1 MDSLA
6 EVHVVSP
13 LVQLGIALDVVL
25 HQELEDGLG
34 DRTQEVALI
43 LLLQEL
49 DQGHAGLGHRGSLGP
64 WLKSANSTIIGA
76 LDGHPGYT
84 AVA

>member
-1 MDSLA
+1 
-6 EVHVVSP
+6 VP
-13 LVQLGIALDVVL
+13 LDVVL
-25 HQELEDGLG
+25 HQELENRFG
-34 DRTQEVALI
+34 DRPQEVAVI

-64 WLKSANSTIIGA
+64 WLKSANSTITGA

-84 AVA
+84 AVAR